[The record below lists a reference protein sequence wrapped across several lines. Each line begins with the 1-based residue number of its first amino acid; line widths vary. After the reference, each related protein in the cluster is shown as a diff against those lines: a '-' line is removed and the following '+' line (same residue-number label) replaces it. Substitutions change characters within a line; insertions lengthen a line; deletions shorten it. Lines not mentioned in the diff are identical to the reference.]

1 MALYGVTPLL
11 LALFPGDRPLCE
23 QLPNGKAVSLSL
35 SFCFLPVCVCTS
47 IGGPALG
54 LVAVVEVLVVV
65 VVVLLL
71 SAVVEVV
78 VAVVVVGVVV
88 GVGRSTVTRTV
99 LCPAHAL
106 TCSNANHR
114 RRWLFSTAAGCSGA
128 PAAARLFAWLPLV
141 SHCVLGDGQ

>member
-23 QLPNGKAVSLSL
+23 QLPNGKAVSL

-65 VVVLLL
+65 VVVLL

-78 VAVVVVGVVV
+78 VAVVVVGIVV